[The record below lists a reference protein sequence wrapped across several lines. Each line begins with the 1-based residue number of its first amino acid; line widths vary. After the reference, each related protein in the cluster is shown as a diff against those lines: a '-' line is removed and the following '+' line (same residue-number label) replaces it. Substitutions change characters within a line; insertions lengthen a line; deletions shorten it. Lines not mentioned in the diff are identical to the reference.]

1 MEQMITNTVIPLY
14 LLLGISALVLVPSA
28 FLFRSGWHAGGFRRY
43 YTLFVALLLAV
54 PLIWFLT
61 ESEFNIGSILN
72 SIFTFAIYWGLVIV
86 FATITFKFIN
96 SLIKRLSKVK
106 VVS

>member
-1 MEQMITNTVIPLY
+1 MEQIVTNTVIPVF
-14 LLLGISALVLVPSA
+14 LLLGISALVFVPSA
-28 FLFRSGWHAGGFRRY
+28 FLFRFGWQAGGFRRY
-43 YTLFVALLLAV
+43 YTLFVSLLLAV

-86 FATITFKFIN
+86 FATIIFKFIN
-96 SLIKRLSKVK
+96 SLIKRFSKVK
-106 VVS
+106 VAS